1 MKTRVYIPIRND
13 QELKDLQYV
22 LAEMIHTL
30 SDPEQSEQQESIYW
44 LSKILMFTFTLED
57 K

>member
-1 MKTRVYIPIRND
+1 MKTRVLIPIRNQ
-13 QELKDLQYV
+13 QELEELQYV
-22 LAEMIHTL
+22 LAEMIYTL
-30 SDPEQSEQQESIYW
+30 SDPKQSEQQESIYW

>member
-1 MKTRVYIPIRND
+1 MKARVLIPIRNQ
-13 QELKDLQYV
+13 QELEELQYV
-22 LAEMIHTL
+22 LAEMIYTL
-30 SDPEQSEQQESIYW
+30 SHPEQSEQQESIYW